1 MSAGARA
8 VLHESSRRPWTG
20 KVRPRGGSKTL
31 LVSYRPLA
39 IPGIIE
45 SGLQKQDIA
54 APMAKHRESN
64 KAKPPAKK
72 QPGSPGVIGHP
83 PLGTPGEKVLAK
95 KFLSQ
100 HASKQISLNNCWEL
114 NPPFGPKTKQQ
125 CVDLF
130 AAELGEDMDW
140 DEQVAVAKLSQHCG
154 EGTMPLPMLVNVIL
168 EVAKDGA
175 QPSG

>member
-1 MSAGARA
+1 
-8 VLHESSRRPWTG
+8 
-20 KVRPRGGSKTL
+20 
-31 LVSYRPLA
+31 
-39 IPGIIE
+39 
-45 SGLQKQDIA
+45 
-54 APMAKHRESN
+54 MAKHRESN

-168 EVAKDGA
+168 EVDGA